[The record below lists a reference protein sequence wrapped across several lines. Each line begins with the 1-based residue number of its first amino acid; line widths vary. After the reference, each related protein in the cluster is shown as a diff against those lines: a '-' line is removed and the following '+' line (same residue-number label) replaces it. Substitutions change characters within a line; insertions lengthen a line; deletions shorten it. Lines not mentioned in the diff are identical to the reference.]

1 VHKVFQP
8 LKKGFVPFSYGSSF
22 PMASVAWT
30 TFECY
35 NVIFGNF
42 FAVSKHVLVT
52 FIIWKGAT
60 RAYFFVP
67 LIKEICLSLEYH
79 GEELFIR
86 GNICVKNV
94 VFGQQ

>member
-60 RAYFFVP
+60 RAYFFDP
-67 LIKEICLSLEYH
+67 LNKETCFEFGISWGRVSYLLEVT
-79 GEELFIR
+79 F
-86 GNICVKNV
+86 V
-94 VFGQQ
+94 